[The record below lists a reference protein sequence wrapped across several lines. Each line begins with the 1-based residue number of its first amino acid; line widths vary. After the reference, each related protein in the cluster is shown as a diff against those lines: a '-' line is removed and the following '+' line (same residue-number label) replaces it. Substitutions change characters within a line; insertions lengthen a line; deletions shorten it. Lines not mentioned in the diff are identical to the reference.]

1 MSIDP
6 RLIAKVR
13 SARRCDR
20 DNIQEMTRIFT
31 LINDRVKQMLEKIFT
46 DGARLKERESREL
59 QLLLKMQE
67 KLQLMSL
74 EHGLGAVNIN
84 LYDNQ
89 RHRVVF
95 LKEAIKEIE
104 RRYKFK
110 LLDEAL

>member
-1 MSIDP
+1 MSLDP

-13 SARRCDR
+13 STRRCDR

-31 LINDRVKQMLEKIFT
+31 LVNDRVKQMVEKIFT
-46 DGARLKERESREL
+46 DGTRLQERESREF

-67 KLQLMSL
+67 KLQLMPL
-74 EHGLGAVNIN
+74 EHGSGAVKIN

-110 LLDEAL
+110 LLDDAL